1 MAVTATPVFIQTP
14 KITPITIVAA
24 DASNQKV
31 VATAG
36 SNGAKVVGLFVTSND
51 TSNRVLQISLTRSA
65 TNYLMASFVITTLA
79 GTDGATAV
87 INALSSTY
95 WPGLP
100 VDNDGQQYFFMESG
114 DTLSI
119 ATTTTVTAAKTV
131 TGICVFGNF

>member
-36 SNGAKVVGLFVTSND
+36 TNGTKVVGLNITSD
-51 TSNRVLQISLTRSA
+51 DSSTRIVQVSLTRSA
-65 TNYLMASFVITTLA
+65 TNYLMASASVTTLS
-79 GTDGATAV
+79 GTEGATATV
-87 INALSSTY
+87 NMMNKTF

-100 VDNDGQQYFFMESG
+100 IDNDGNPYFYMESG

-119 ATTTTVTAAKTV
+119 ACTSTVTAAKTI
-131 TGICVFGNF
+131 TGTCVFGNF